1 MWIIKQQDNKP
12 LTFSNGKTIYYK
24 TKREALQ
31 DIKLG
36 KDRGIEDERL
46 VSVELGGIKEMEK
59 NE

>member
-1 MWIIKQQDNKP
+1 MWIIKQQNNKP
-12 LTFSNGKTIYYK
+12 LTFSNGKTMYYK

-36 KDRGIEDERL
+36 KDRGIEGERL
-46 VSVELGGIKEMEK
+46 VSVELGGMKEVDK